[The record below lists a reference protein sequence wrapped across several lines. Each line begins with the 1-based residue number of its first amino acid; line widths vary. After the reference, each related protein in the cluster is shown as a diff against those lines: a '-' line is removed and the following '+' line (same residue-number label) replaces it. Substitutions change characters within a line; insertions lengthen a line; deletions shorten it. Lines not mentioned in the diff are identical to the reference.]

1 MWWETVMVVKRLFLF
16 IWRIGMKVYKQ
27 RKQKEQTKNSEDW
40 EIWYK
45 KHKWTLYK
53 LLLIAYIY
61 KVSKTL
67 DRLGFE
73 IARYAVRDWDSR
85 DVYVYSRK
93 KSRKNG
99 GVGKNCWNWRD
110 KLKRERKFHE

>member
-1 MWWETVMVVKRLFLF
+1 MGNSNGCEKTVFIHMTDRYEGIQTTKTKR
-16 IWRIGMKVYKQ
+16 
-27 RKQKEQTKNSEDW
+27 TN
-40 EIWYK
+40 K
-45 KHKWTLYK
+45 KLK
-53 LLLIAYIY
+53 Y

-99 GVGKNCWNWRD
+99 DVGKNCWNWRD